1 MGIGPNN
8 LGPDGKAGYTSCGHP
23 KKSPF
28 KKMDDGGMYKLDSG
42 MYKTVESLDG
52 EGQTPFPKS
61 GFNIAAIEAKQAG
74 KESFN
79 YGGKE
84 FPVK

>member
-8 LGPDGKAGYTSCGHP
+8 LGPDGKSGYTSCGHP
-23 KKSPF
+23 KKSPL
-28 KKMDDGGMYKLDSG
+28 KKISN
-42 MYKTVESLDG
+42 SLDG
-52 EGQTPFPKS
+52 EGASPLAKS
-61 GFNIAAIEAKQAG
+61 GFNIAAIEAKEAG
-74 KESFN
+74 KKGFN

>member
-8 LGPDGKAGYTSCGHP
+8 IGPDGKEGYTSCGHP
-23 KKSPF
+23 TKSPF
-28 KKMDDGGMYKLDSG
+28 NKMDDGG

>member
-28 KKMDDGGMYKLDSG
+28 SKMDSNLYMV
-42 MYKTVESLDG
+42 TESLDG
-52 EGQTPFPKS
+52 PGQPPLAKMEDLSGDGKITQKDVLIGRGVITKEGT
-61 GFNIAAIEAKQAG
+61 
-74 KESFN
+74 KE
-79 YGGKE
+79 
-84 FPVK
+84 

>member
-8 LGPDGKAGYTSCGHP
+8 IGPDGKEGYTSCGHP
-23 KKSPF
+23 TKSPF
-28 KKMDDGGMYKLDSG
+28 NKVDEGLYKI
-42 MYKTVESLDG
+42 VESLDG
-52 EGQTPFPKS
+52 PGQTPLAKS

-79 YGGKE
+79 YGGKK
-84 FPVK
+84 FDVI

>member
-1 MGIGPNN
+1 MGIGPQN
-8 LGPDGKAGYTSCGHP
+8 LGARGMSGNSKPCGSP
-23 KKSPF
+23 LKKISN
-28 KKMDDGGMYKLDSG
+28 
-42 MYKTVESLDG
+42 SLDG
-52 EGQTPFPKS
+52 EGGSPLAKS
-61 GFNIAAIEAKQAG
+61 GFNIAAIEAKQSG